1 MGRNEQSTV
10 GKFLISDTAKPIK
23 EQYRTN
29 SCSIIS
35 VHFLLST
42 PLMIF
47 GHILKTQLLVVCII
61 LTVGTIIHYMGCY
74 QLKVNASI
82 NLDLLKLLYSEKLRY
97 TFRIIHTFRILC
109 KIWEPK
115 NTFRIVYTLRILYIT
130 YITYIMYIIHN
141 VYSIRYVYY
150 T

>member
-10 GKFLISDTAKPIK
+10 EKILISDTAKPIK

-29 SCSIIS
+29 SCNIIS

-47 GHILKTQLLVVCII
+47 GHILKTQLLVVCIV

-82 NLDLLKLLYSEKLRY
+82 NLNLLKLLYSEKLRY
-97 TFRIIHTFRILC
+97 TFRILYTLC

-115 NTFRIVYTLRILYIT
+115 NTFRILNTLRILYIT

-141 VYSIRYVYY
+141 VYSIHYVYY